1 MQETMLKKHRMFL
14 LQTGII
20 LVYSKVCYPTISG
33 LFVPLFTSSLSS
45 YGTDPGHLD
54 NQSSG
59 PSYMK
64 KTVKMVVRM
73 VEMVMESSTMRLAM
87 VVSGIVFTQ
96 RSILNYIYFLNTI
109 NRLLAAAGLG

>member
-1 MQETMLKKHRMFL
+1 
-14 LQTGII
+14 
-20 LVYSKVCYPTISG
+20 
-33 LFVPLFTSSLSS
+33 
-45 YGTDPGHLD
+45 
-54 NQSSG
+54 
-59 PSYMK
+59 MK
-64 KTVKMVVRM
+64 KTVKMVIRM